1 MDSRGTGPLFLA
13 VLAALIVLYLGI
25 AALLVSGFLI
35 AFGLRPDPV
44 ATGVAV
50 VASTALVATLSY
62 RIGSVRILH
71 ALDAAELPR
80 ERAPNLHR
88 RVDRLCQ
95 AMEVDRPAIYV
106 TDLGTP
112 NALSIGG
119 RHPAIVVDRE
129 LLRLL
134 DPDEI
139 DGIVAHELAHLEGR
153 DGLVKTLG
161 ATLLQTVSSLLF
173 LVLLPLGLLVLAAV
187 RLLDWL
193 LDRRTRP
200 LVKQVAAVQT
210 GAAMTVILLLFALTA
225 ALRAYSRRRELAA
238 DERAA
243 SVTGQP
249 IALAEA
255 LAKIRRATDRQR
267 GLLSSLFVRGDE
279 TGLLT
284 RLLATHPPMDERIA
298 RLEAL
303 EAERWH
309 EIEIE

>member
-1 MDSRGTGPLFLA
+1 MASRGAGPLFLVAFATLIA
-13 VLAALIVLYLGI
+13 VYLGI
-25 AALLVSGFLI
+25 AALLVSGFLV

-44 ATGVAV
+44 ATAGVV
-50 VASTALVATLSY
+50 LASTGVVGYLSY

-80 ERAPNLHR
+80 EHAPNLHR
-88 RVDRLCQ
+88 RVDRIAT
-95 AMEVDRPAIYV
+95 AMDVDRPPIYV

-119 RHPAIVVDRE
+119 RRPAIVVDRE

-153 DGLVKTLG
+153 DGLIKTLG

-173 LVLLPLGLLVLAAV
+173 LALLPLGMLALASV

-193 LDRRTRP
+193 LDRRSRP
-200 LVKQVAAVQT
+200 FVRQVAAVQT
-210 GAAMTVILLLFALTA
+210 GTAMTVILLLFALTA

-243 SVTGQP
+243 SVTGRP
-249 IALAEA
+249 LALAGA
-255 LAKIRRATDRQR
+255 LAKIQRAADRQR
-267 GLLSSLFVRGDE
+267 GPLSSLFVQGDE
-279 TGLLT
+279 EGLLT

-303 EAERWH
+303 EAELWQ

>member
-1 MDSRGTGPLFLA
+1 MDSRGAGPLFLA
-13 VLAALIVLYLGI
+13 VLAALVVVYLGI
-25 AALLVSGFLI
+25 AALLVTGVLI

-44 ATGVAV
+44 ATAGTVL
-50 VASTALVATLSY
+50 ASTAVVGYLSY

-80 ERAPNLHR
+80 EHAPNLHR
-88 RVDRLCQ
+88 RVDRLCE
-95 AMEVDRPAIYV
+95 AMGVDRPPIYV

-119 RHPAIVVDRE
+119 RRPAIVVDRE

-161 ATLLQTVSSLLF
+161 ATLLQMVSSLLF
-173 LVLLPLGLLVLAAV
+173 LALLPLGLVALASV

-193 LDRRTRP
+193 LGRRSRP
-200 LVKQVAAVQT
+200 FVQQVAAVQT
-210 GAAMTVILLLFALTA
+210 GTAMTVILLLFALTA

-249 IALAEA
+249 LALAEA
-255 LAKIRRATDRQR
+255 LAKIQRAADRQR
-267 GLLSSLFVRGDE
+267 GPLSSLFVQGDE
-279 TGLLT
+279 EGLLT

-303 EAERWH
+303 EADRWH

>member
-1 MDSRGTGPLFLA
+1 MDSRGAGPLFLA
-13 VLAALIVLYLGI
+13 VLAALVVVYLGI
-25 AALLVSGFLI
+25 AALLVTGVLI

-44 ATGVAV
+44 ATAGTVL
-50 VASTALVATLSY
+50 ASTAVVGYLSY

-80 ERAPNLHR
+80 EHAPNLHR
-88 RVDRLCQ
+88 RVDRLCE
-95 AMEVDRPAIYV
+95 AMGVDRPPIYV

-119 RHPAIVVDRE
+119 RRPAIVVDRE

-161 ATLLQTVSSLLF
+161 ATLLQMVSSLLF
-173 LVLLPLGLLVLAAV
+173 LALLPLGLLALASV

-193 LDRRTRP
+193 LDRRSRP
-200 LVKQVAAVQT
+200 FVQQVAAVQT
-210 GAAMTVILLLFALTA
+210 GTAMTVILLLFALTA

-243 SVTGQP
+243 SVTGHP
-249 IALAEA
+249 LALAEA
-255 LAKIRRATDRQR
+255 LAKIQRAADRQR
-267 GLLSSLFVRGDE
+267 GPLSSLFVQGDE
-279 TGLLT
+279 EGLLT

-298 RLEAL
+298 RLETL
-303 EAERWH
+303 EADRWH